1 MFERLERSFELLK
14 ASAAVLREDKELVL
28 FPLISSFACL
38 LVILAFALPALGV
51 ASLDS
56 VQMYDHAGKTSPLWY
71 VFGFCFYLVNY
82 TVIFYFNTAL
92 VAAAMMRMEGKNPT
106 LKDGL
111 AVASSKIGTILAY
124 AVISATVGMVLRA
137 IQERVGVIGKIIVA
151 FLGVGWALATYLVVP
166 VLAAHDDVGPIEAIK
181 ESASLFKETW
191 GENVIGQAGIGL
203 AFGLIFFA
211 IIFFSAVLV
220 MMVAATKSMFLI
232 VLTIVLVALLLGV
245 TTLVKQALEGIYA
258 AALYRWASTGEE
270 SPGFAGG
277 TMKIAFAPKES

>member
-14 ASAAVLREDKELVL
+14 ASAAVLRQDKELVL
-28 FPLISSFACL
+28 FPLISAFS
-38 LVILAFALPALGV
+38 LVLVMAAFALPAIGV

-56 VQMYDHAGKTSPLWY
+56 VQMYDGTGKTSPLWY
-71 VFGFCFYLVNY
+71 VFGFFFYLVNY

-92 VAAAMMRMEGKNPT
+92 VAAAMMRMDGKNPT

-137 IQERVGVIGKIIVA
+137 IQERVGIVGKFIVA
-151 FLGVGWALATYLVVP
+151 LLGMGWALATYLVVP
-166 VLAAHDDVGPIEAIK
+166 VLAAHDDVGPLEAIK
-181 ESASLFKETW
+181 ESATLFKDTW

-203 AFGLIFFA
+203 AFGLIFMGMA
-211 IIFFSAVLV
+211 LVAVVLIGGV
-220 MMVAATKSMFLI
+220 MATKSMFLI
-232 VLTIVLVALLLGV
+232 VLTIIVVALAFGV
-245 TTLVKQALEGIYA
+245 ATLVKQALEGIYA

-277 TMKIAFAPKES
+277 TMKLAFAPKES